1 MLLDFIILYQDAI
14 YLPRPQSLAMVLGV
28 FEVIMKYSKREKEE
42 TERKKTCFAF
52 PSPLAL
58 ARSHYSPLRPRTA
71 LCRTLKKP
79 AHEAVKLLLGVRCYS
94 PLFNAFFS

>member
-28 FEVIMKYSKREKEE
+28 FKVIITIILHWGPGLRYEE
-42 TERKKTCFAF
+42 
-52 PSPLAL
+52 PW
-58 ARSHYSPLRPRTA
+58 
-71 LCRTLKKP
+71 KKP

-94 PLFNAFFS
+94 PLFNAFFHRL